1 MSLYYLYMF
10 LGVELVFFFFL
21 VISYTRDETL
31 YQGKSY
37 EVEYQFWL
45 MYLLLMMNDIEYI
58 MICDLFSRVISR
70 EKEIYWDLIK
80 MKMRWLETNEEKQ
93 RAVLLTLLFVLIL
106 RWIEIGHSTCV
117 FERMDKQKKK
127 ERIERFTLTLT
138 FAVLLLHLL

>member
-21 VISYTRDETL
+21 VISYMRDETL

-70 EKEIYWDLIK
+70 EKEIY
-80 MKMRWLETNEEKQ
+80 
-93 RAVLLTLLFVLIL
+93 
-106 RWIEIGHSTCV
+106 
-117 FERMDKQKKK
+117 
-127 ERIERFTLTLT
+127 
-138 FAVLLLHLL
+138 